1 MKSVSHHSI
10 TLEYKIQRIF
20 DQVYS
25 NQINESLSSYERLQ
39 LRSGFEDALN
49 EGIGKLLAKGAN
61 LVSKAGEKLKGLGD
75 RLAGGAKSAYNYVTA
90 KSSEYYE
97 KGKKLA
103 GDAIESLK
111 NFKDKLVADIVEGY
125 NVALAKITAGY
136 EAFKTSM
143 TLVYQKLIKSIQ
155 ESYTSMKDKA
165 AAFGEYIKGAFSEIL
180 AKISLLAQ
188 QSKEKFL
195 AMKEGF
201 TEWVQKNKQ
210 SILKSLE
217 EAKAFGV
224 KGLERAIML
233 AKKAFEGGKDALK
246 FIGILS
252 IAIIMTPII
261 LLIMGLKAIPG
272 LIESAKVMI
281 SDYIQKEIE
290 DYKEYRE
297 DGNSIV
303 PGKLYNY
310 TNKEGKKTVVKVL
323 SLKNDTSIG
332 PDKVWLTKDDEMKD
346 GLEKG
351 FASVLYPDKDG
362 QYTSKSREIAIN
374 AEKLEP
380 VAENLKYLQ
389 TFERFIQRNY

>member
-1 MKSVSHHSI
+1 MKSLSYHSI
-10 TLEYKIQRIF
+10 TLESKIQIIF

-25 NQINESLSSYERLQ
+25 TRINESLSNYERLQ
-39 LRSGFEDALN
+39 LISGFEDTIN

-61 LVSKAGEKLKGLGD
+61 LVSSFGD
-75 RLAGGAKSAYNYVTA
+75 RLAGGAKNAYNYVTT

-125 NVALAKITAGY
+125 NNALAKITAGY
-136 EAFKTSM
+136 ESFKNSM
-143 TLVYQKLIKSIQ
+143 TLVYQNVIKNIQ
-155 ESYTSMKDKA
+155 ESYTAMKDKA
-165 AAFGEYIKGAFSEIL
+165 EAFAEYIKGAFSEIL

-201 TEWVQKNKQ
+201 KEWSQKNKQ
-210 SILKSLE
+210 SILESLD
-217 EAKAFGV
+217 EAKSIGIS
-224 KGLERAIML
+224 GLERAIML
-233 AKKAFEGGKDALK
+233 AKNALEGGKDVLK

-252 IAIIMTPII
+252 IVIITAPII
-261 LLIMGLKAIPG
+261 LLIKGLKAIPG
-272 LIESAKVMI
+272 LIESAKEMI
-281 SDYIQKEIE
+281 SNYIQKEIE
-290 DYKEYRE
+290 EYKEYRE

-303 PGKLYNY
+303 PGKLYSY
-310 TNKEGKKTVVKVL
+310 TNKKGKKSIVKVL
-323 SLKNDTSIG
+323 SLTNDTAMG
-332 PDKVWLTKDDEMKD
+332 PDKVWMTQDDEMKD
-346 GLEKG
+346 GLAKG

-374 AEKLEP
+374 AENLEP